1 MAQHDHPAASE
12 QPEAVDFRPIA
23 DKIVTTCL
31 RVRPGEVIQIGGG
44 VHNFAF
50 VGALAAAVRRA
61 GAFAELNVTSD
72 DLQLETLTTV
82 PLEYLQQVPQH
93 RLRWLEH
100 VDALIVTDSVADPR
114 LAMSVPEERR
124 RAAEAAAEAVQR
136 HIFERGVRVLYV
148 PYPTPAARAG
158 MPITFANLW
167 SMFWRAVDV
176 DYEVMQQEAAALAAA
191 LEGAQEV
198 RLLADNGTDLTL
210 TIGDRPVL
218 ADDGVMSDDDVAQG
232 DTAVNLPAGEVFV
245 APVEAS
251 VHGRAVIDFAFRN
264 GQTMR
269 GLELTVE
276 QGRVTLVG
284 TPQGGCAFRE
294 ILAMGHG
301 DADVIGEL
309 GIGLNP
315 GVERLCGYGPTDEK
329 RRGTVHLGLGENRY
343 FGGAN
348 AADFHWDLFV
358 ERPTLIVDGRTL
370 IEAGALR
377 L

>member
-1 MAQHDHPAASE
+1 MAEHDHPTA
-12 QPEAVDFRPIA
+12 PDYPAVDFRPLA
-23 DKIVTTCL
+23 DKIVGTCL
-31 RVRPGEVIQIGGG
+31 RVRPGEVVQIGGG

-72 DLQLETLTTV
+72 DLQLETLTMV
-82 PLEYLQQVPQH
+82 PLEYLQMVPRH
-93 RLRWLEH
+93 RLKWLED
-100 VDALIVTDSVADPR
+100 VNALIVTDAVADPR
-114 LAMSVPEERR
+114 RALSVPEERR

-136 HIFERGVRVLYV
+136 HIFERGLRVLYV

-158 MPITFANLW
+158 LPITFPNLW
-167 SMFWRAVDV
+167 TMFWRAVDV
-176 DYEVMQQEAAALAAA
+176 DYEAMQQEAAALAAA
-191 LEGAQEV
+191 LEGATEV
-198 RLLADNGTDLTL
+198 RLLSDSGTDLTL
-210 TIGDRPVL
+210 TVGDRPVL
-218 ADDGVMSDDDVAQG
+218 VDDGVMSDDDVEQG
-232 DTAVNLPAGEVFV
+232 DTAVNLPAGEVFF
-245 APVEAS
+245 APVETS
-251 VHGRAVIDFAFRN
+251 VRGRVIIDFAYRN

-276 QGRVTLVG
+276 QGRVTLHG

-294 ILAMGHG
+294 VLALGHG

-315 GVERLCGYGPTDEK
+315 GVDRFCGYGPTDEK

-343 FGGAN
+343 FGGNN

-358 ERPTLIVDGRTL
+358 ERPTLVVDGRTV
-370 IEAGALR
+370 IEAGNLR